1 MFLNLFIK
9 IKNYMAKKEVKTKA
23 VKPKPKKEVKT
34 TETKYHVVINLNDQV
49 FELDTNDVASAIMSV
64 APQFLKTKLIINV
77 TNDEGRHAERV
88 LYLQRGK
95 LLFTNRYALE
105 ALVRNLF
112 V

>member
-1 MFLNLFIK
+1 
-9 IKNYMAKKEVKTKA
+9 MAKKEVKEKT
-23 VKPKPKKEVKT
+23 VKKTSKKEVKT
-34 TETKYHVVINLNDQV
+34 EQAKYHVVINLNDQV
-49 FELDTNDVASAIMSV
+49 FEIDTNDVQEAIMSV

-112 V
+112 I